1 VVLPDADRDP
11 AASHAVS
18 ARAETRPGGVG
29 IVGAGIVGLALAR
42 ELLVRRPGL
51 AVTVLDKEAD
61 VARHQTG
68 HNSGVVH
75 AGLYY
80 KPGSLK
86 ATLCSR
92 GRGLLREFCAEHRL
106 DYRGTGKL
114 VVAVADD
121 ELAGLHEIHAR
132 ASANGVPDL
141 EWRDGDALR
150 EIEPHVVGRAA
161 VYSPRTAVVDYAGV
175 ARALRDEVVERGGAV
190 LLGQE
195 VTAVRRHAGRTT
207 VRAADGTERQVDQ
220 LVLCAGL
227 QSDRLARLAGGAA
240 DPAIVPF
247 LGMYYALRP
256 ARRDLVRS
264 LIYPVPDPRY
274 PFLGVHLTRTVDGEV
289 LIGPNAL
296 LTGDRE
302 GYAAWR
308 VRPRDLAETLRW
320 PGFRR
325 LAREHWRQG
334 ARELVG
340 AGSRRVFV
348 AGARRY
354 VPSLTAADVVRSRSG
369 IRAQAVWADGRLA
382 DDFVLEQGDGV
393 LAVRNAPSPAATS
406 SLAIAEHLAKAVL
419 EAAG

>member
-1 VVLPDADRDP
+1 MSAPAGALPD
-11 AASHAVS
+11 S
-18 ARAETRPGGVG
+18 VG

-42 ELLVRRPGL
+42 ELLIRRPGL

-92 GRGLLREFCAEHRL
+92 GRGLLRDYCAEHRL
-106 DYRGTGKL
+106 DYLETGKL
-114 VVAVADD
+114 VVAIARD
-121 ELAGLHEIHAR
+121 ELVGLREIHAR

-141 EWRDGDALR
+141 EWRDGASLR
-150 EIEPHVVGRAA
+150 EIEPNVVGLAA
-161 VYSPRTAVVDYAGV
+161 VHSPRTAVVDFVGV
-175 ARALRDEVVERGGAV
+175 ARTLRDEVVARGGAV

-195 VTAVRRHAGRTT
+195 VTAVRRDASRTSVRVAGGAEHRFD
-207 VRAADGTERQVDQ
+207 R

-227 QSDRLARLAGGAA
+227 QSDRVARLAGGSA

-247 LGMYYALRP
+247 LGMYYAIRP
-256 ARRDLVRS
+256 ERRDLVRS

-296 LTGDRE
+296 LTADRE

-325 LAREHWRQG
+325 LARQHWRQG
-334 ARELVG
+334 VRELVG

-382 DDFVLEQGDGV
+382 DDFVLERRDGV

-419 EAAG
+419 EDAG